1 MSLNVKVFV
10 ANNEGLPWTE
20 DDIGY
25 PTYQMETKAVSGI
38 RQTGDYFATHN
49 DSVIPIL
56 VERKSLQ
63 DFYGSTIPEKN
74 RARLYK
80 EIERYHE
87 DDRFNEFII
96 IVEATRK
103 MFMAFF
109 PAAMWINRKSKT
121 ERSKFIR
128 SINKKKVT
136 VLQHLEDRGAEII
149 FADNRQ
155 HAASVFGTIVTE
167 YITSHKL

>member
-1 MSLNVKVFV
+1 MTIYR
-10 ANNEGLPWTE
+10 AQNEQHGWGE
-20 DDIGY
+20 DELGY
-25 PTYQMETKAVSGI
+25 PVSKMPTKSDNGYLQI
-38 RQTGDYFATHN
+38 CDYYAECN
-49 DSVIPIL
+49 NVIIPIA
-56 VERKSLQ
+56 VERKSLP
-63 DFYGSTIPEKN
+63 DFYGSTIPEKS
-74 RARLYK
+74 RARLYS
-80 EIERYHE
+80 EIERYHN

-128 SINKKKVT
+128 SINKKKAT

-155 HAASVFGTIVTE
+155 HAASVFGTIVAE

>member
-1 MSLNVKVFV
+1 MLTKVYV
-10 ANNEGLPWTE
+10 CRNEQRPWKE
-20 DDIGY
+20 EEIGY
-25 PTYQMETKAVSGI
+25 PTFPMETKAVSGV

-49 DSVIPIL
+49 NNVIPTL

-63 DFYGSTIPEKN
+63 DAYGSFIVEKN
-74 RARLYK
+74 RARLYA

-96 IVEATRK
+96 IIEATRK

-121 ERSKFIR
+121 ERAKFIR